1 MLCVAAVVVAFFVG
15 AIPFGVLV
23 SRAFY
28 GTDIRKS
35 GSGNIGAAN
44 ALRTLGKRGAIAVL
58 ALDALKGFAP
68 TLAAMAL
75 GGPIP
80 GTLAAVASVVG
91 HCWSPFLG
99 GKGGKGVATYFGALF
114 ALWWPAGLA
123 FMLVWVAIVIACGF
137 ASVAACLRPTQ
148 VSFCCWCAATL
159 GRLFCRRC
167 SAASSRRLVCSQ
179 AWRGSCLWPPISAWA
194 TWNTSTQI
202 KLQIFVLCRP
212 SYSHI

>member
-1 MLCVAAVVVAFFVG
+1 MNQTVVSVAAVVVAFFVG

-28 GTDIRKS
+28 KTDIRDS

-68 TLAAMAL
+68 TLAAGML
-75 GGPIP
+75 GGALPA
-80 GTLAAVASVVG
+80 TLAAVASVVG

-123 FMLVWVAIVIACGF
+123 FMLVWLSVVIACGF
-137 ASVAACLRPTQ
+137 ASAA
-148 VSFCCWCAATL
+148 SMIASAAMGFVLWYGL
-159 GRLFCRRC
+159 GREG
-167 SAASSRRLVCSQ
+167 LVCGIVL
-179 AWRGSCLWPPISAWA
+179 AA
-194 TWNTSTQI
+194 
-202 KLQIFVLCRP
+202 FVIYRHRENLERLRTGTENRL
-212 SYSHI
+212 SLLKANRQL

>member
-1 MLCVAAVVVAFFVG
+1 MSEPLFSVVAVVVAFAVG

-68 TLAAMAL
+68 TLAAGAL
-75 GGPIP
+75 GGPVP
-80 GTLAAVASVVG
+80 AALAALASVVG

-99 GKGGKGVATYFGALF
+99 FKGGKGVATFLGAVI
-114 ALWWPAGLA
+114 ALWWPAGIA
-123 FMLVWVAIVIACGF
+123 FAIVWIAVMVACSY
-137 ASVAACLRPTQ
+137 ASVASMLASLAMAPVLWFGIGRIGL
-148 VSFCCWCAATL
+148 VYGVVAAL
-159 GRLFCRRC
+159 VIVYRHRENLDRLAHGTENRLNVLKR
-167 SAASSRRLVCSQ
+167 SAS
-179 AWRGSCLWPPISAWA
+179 
-194 TWNTSTQI
+194 ND
-202 KLQIFVLCRP
+202 
-212 SYSHI
+212 

>member
-1 MLCVAAVVVAFFVG
+1 VSLIVLSAAAVVVAFFVG

-44 ALRTLGKRGAIAVL
+44 ALRTLGKRGAVAVL
-58 ALDALKGFAP
+58 ALDALKGFVP
-68 TLAAMAL
+68 TLAAVSL
-75 GGPIP
+75 GGPLP
-80 GTLAAVASVVG
+80 GTLAAIASVVG

-137 ASVAACLRPTQ
+137 ASVASMLASVTMGFVL
-148 VSFCCWCAATL
+148 WYGL
-159 GRLFCRRC
+159 GREG
-167 SAASSRRLVCSQ
+167 LVCGIVL
-179 AWRGSCLWPPISAWA
+179 ALFVIYRHRENLERLRRGTENRLSLLKANRQS
-194 TWNTSTQI
+194 
-202 KLQIFVLCRP
+202 
-212 SYSHI
+212 

>member
-1 MLCVAAVVVAFFVG
+1 MSPVVVSVAAVVVAFFVG

-28 GTDIRKS
+28 QTDIRKS

-58 ALDALKGFAP
+58 ALDALKGYVP
-68 TLAAMAL
+68 TLAAFVL
-75 GGPIP
+75 GGPVVA
-80 GTLAAVASVVG
+80 TLAAVAAVVG

-123 FMLVWVAIVIACGF
+123 FMLVWLAVVIACGF
-137 ASVAACLRPTQ
+137 ASAA
-148 VSFCCWCAATL
+148 SMIASAAMGFVLWYGL
-159 GRLFCRRC
+159 GREGLV
-167 SAASSRRLVCSQ
+167 SGIVLAAIVIYRHRENLERLRNGTENRLSLLKAGRQ
-179 AWRGSCLWPPISAWA
+179 S
-194 TWNTSTQI
+194 
-202 KLQIFVLCRP
+202 
-212 SYSHI
+212 

>member
-1 MLCVAAVVVAFFVG
+1 VNQTILSVAAVVVAFFVG

-28 GTDIRKS
+28 KTDIRNS

-68 TLAAMAL
+68 TLAAGML
-75 GGPIP
+75 GGALPA
-80 GTLAAVASVVG
+80 TLAAVASVVG

-99 GKGGKGVATYFGALF
+99 GKGGKGVATFFGALF

-123 FMLVWVAIVIACGF
+123 FMLVWIAVVIAFGF
-137 ASVAACLRPTQ
+137 ASVASMLA
-148 VSFCCWCAATL
+148 SAAMGFVLWYGL
-159 GRLFCRRC
+159 GREG
-167 SAASSRRLVCSQ
+167 LVC
-179 AWRGSCLWPPISAWA
+179 GIVSA
-194 TWNTSTQI
+194 
-202 KLQIFVLCRP
+202 LFVIYRHRENLERLRHGTENRL
-212 SYSHI
+212 SLLKANRQL

>member
-1 MLCVAAVVVAFFVG
+1 VVVSVAAVVVAFFVG

-28 GTDIRKS
+28 HTDIRKS

-44 ALRTLGKRGAIAVL
+44 ALRTLGKRGAVAVL
-58 ALDALKGFAP
+58 ALDALKGFVP

-75 GGPIP
+75 GGVVP

-99 GKGGKGVATYFGALF
+99 GKGGKGVATFFGALF

-123 FMLVWVAIVIACGF
+123 FMLVWIAVVIACGF
-137 ASVAACLRPTQ
+137 ASVASMLA
-148 VSFCCWCAATL
+148 SAAMGFVLWYGL
-159 GRLFCRRC
+159 GREG
-167 SAASSRRLVCSQ
+167 LVC
-179 AWRGSCLWPPISAWA
+179 GIVSA
-194 TWNTSTQI
+194 
-202 KLQIFVLCRP
+202 LFVIYRHRENLERLRHGTENRLSLLKAKP
-212 SYSHI
+212 QQ